1 MLTKAIYSGCY
12 PLGGD
17 LKIDGIQVMQSEWK
31 YLHRPTVL
39 PFGKTIQGVSPMFSQ
54 AYVVEKNKKL
64 IFFLATESGIGKY
77 HIWCF
82 PDVTTEK
89 LRSHKNLQTKEL
101 L

>member
-1 MLTKAIYSGCY
+1 MLTKTIYSGCY

-17 LKIDGIQVMQSEWK
+17 LEIDGIQVMQSAWK
-31 YLHRPTVL
+31 CLRRPTVL
-39 PFGKTIQGVSPMFSQ
+39 PFGKTIQGVNPMFSQ

-64 IFFLATESGIGKY
+64 IFFLASESSIGKY
-77 HIWCF
+77 HIWVF
-82 PDVTTEK
+82 PDITTEK